1 MLIRFFSRLNAQT
14 PWLRKRTPPV
24 DSAIATPDGLPELP
38 QLKKPLPE
46 VGSIDAA
53 VGGWFD
59 EATGCL
65 VQDFSAG
72 PDDVLLDVGCGE
84 TPLSIFFARRA
95 GQIILADLLPENIA
109 IALDRLRA
117 AGAHGARGL
126 VGDTNPLPLE
136 SGSVTRVVATE
147 VLEHVPDPAGFVAEL
162 VRVGRPGARYL
173 FSVPDASSENLQRP
187 IAAPAHWEPPN
198 HIRVFD
204 RDAFERLIVDAG
216 LVVESRK
223 LYGFYWTLWWC
234 FFWACKQDLAP
245 PWHPLLESWNRTW
258 GLLLQTSQGAQIKQ
272 ALDTTLPKSQ
282 LIVARKP

>member
-1 MLIRFFSRLNAQT
+1 MLLRLFSRCN
-14 PWLRKRTPPV
+14 WRTSWMRVRSDSVEPPV
-24 DSAIATPDGLPELP
+24 SSAEAHPAPT
-38 QLKKPLPE
+38 KPLPE
-46 VGSIDAA
+46 VGSLDAA

-59 EATGCL
+59 EATGFL
-65 VQDFSAG
+65 VEDFSAG
-72 PDDVLLDVGCGE
+72 PDDVLLDVGCGK

-95 GQIILADLLPENIA
+95 GQIILADLLPENVSIA
-109 IALDRLRA
+109 VERMRS
-117 AGAHGARGL
+117 AGAVGVRG
-126 VGDTNPLPLE
+126 VVSDTNPLPLQ
-136 SGSVTRVVATE
+136 SGSVTRVIATE
-147 VLEHVPDPAGFVAEL
+147 VLEHVPDPAVFLAEL
-162 VRVGRPGARYL
+162 LRVGRPGARYL

-187 IAAPAHWEPPN
+187 IAAPAHWEAPN

-223 LYGFYWTLWWC
+223 LYGFYWTRWWC

-258 GLLLQTSQGAQIKQ
+258 GLLLETSQGAQIKQ
-272 ALDTTLPKSQ
+272 ALDNTLPKSQ